1 MNSNDKDFNIE
12 TFYVIIDNNIPTQIS
27 PEKLNDKSKYVII
40 RKIHY
45 GSGFFYTA
53 KKGKGYPKERAIT
66 FEQFKTA
73 FDYLTQ
79 HTRENIMKNNSQTA
93 TLIKYLGLSEE
104 APANIVNVI
113 ANVPIEAAAATE
125 AKVEAVASVA
135 PVEAEASVVPVPEVG
150 RKERMTK
157 TRIEKKTARIEKKTA
172 ITNKA
177 KANANKAN
185 ANANKAKANPNVAN
199 ANAKVNTNPN
209 VAKANPNVN
218 PNIAK
223 AKANVNANANPNV
236 ANPLLHN
243 IPPRPP
249 VEYNAL
255 PQITSKTSNNDQLPA
270 TRKRTKPNLDTVV
283 INDGNDVKDVNDVAN
298 PFKPNNTIVKTNTV
312 VPVNKSTNHNAVES
326 NVNINSIPTLPN
338 SNPSNANLL
347 TSNSSTSNP
356 STSTTVAPFRKVAWN
371 GGRKTRKN
379 KKSKRKH
386 TRRH

>member
-53 KKGKGYPKERAIT
+53 KKGKGYPEERAIT

-79 HTRENIMKNNSQTA
+79 HTSENIMKNNSQTA
-93 TLIKYLGLSEE
+93 KLIKYLGLSEE

-125 AKVEAVASVA
+125 AKVEEA
-135 PVEAEASVVPVPEVG
+135 PVEAVEANIDNQLLHKITSRPVKYNKLPVP
-150 RKERMTK
+150 
-157 TRIEKKTARIEKKTA
+157 APA
-172 ITNKA
+172 SA
-177 KANANKAN
+177 QAPAPAP
-185 ANANKAKANPNVAN
+185 A
-199 ANAKVNTNPN
+199 
-209 VAKANPNVN
+209 
-218 PNIAK
+218 
-223 AKANVNANANPNV
+223 
-236 ANPLLHN
+236 
-243 IPPRPP
+243 
-249 VEYNAL
+249 
-255 PQITSKTSNNDQLPA
+255 PA
-270 TRKRTKPNLDTVV
+270 TRNLSTV
-283 INDGNDVKDVNDVAN
+283 ITNGANGVNDAN
-298 PFKPNNTIVKTNTV
+298 SANGINYLDSLFNPTSNASTKNTLITPIT
-312 VPVNKSTNHNAVES
+312 PTNHTTVERE
-326 NVNINSIPTLPN
+326 VNINNLSTLPN
-338 SNPSNANLL
+338 SNSSNANLL
-347 TSNSSTSNP
+347 TSNSSTSA
-356 STSTTVAPFRKVAWN
+356 TVAPSPRREAWK

>member
-27 PEKLNDKSKYVII
+27 PEKINDKSKYVII

-93 TLIKYLGLSEE
+93 KLIKYLGLSEE

-125 AKVEAVASVA
+125 AKVEAA

-150 RKERMTK
+150 RKERIIK
-157 TRIEKKTARIEKKTA
+157 ERAESKKARNERKKA
-172 ITNKA
+172 RTNKA
-177 KANANKAN
+177 KE
-185 ANANKAKANPNVAN
+185 NPNVAN
-199 ANAKVNTNPN
+199 ANPNANKSNPN

-218 PNIAK
+218 PN
-223 AKANVNANANPNV
+223 ANLNVANANAKVNI
-236 ANPLLHN
+236 ANPLL
-243 IPPRPP
+243 PP
-249 VEYNAL
+249 VEYNVL
-255 PQITSKTSNNDQLPA
+255 PKIKNTTSNNYQPA
-270 TRKRTKPNLDTVV
+270 QNRASQKLDALVV
-283 INDGNDVKDVNDVAN
+283 NDGNGVNDVN
-298 PFKPNNTIVKTNTV
+298 GIKNLDSQFNPNNNANTEST
-312 VPVNKSTNHNAVES
+312 PIKPINHITPTNHTTVERE
-326 NVNINSIPTLPN
+326 VNINSIPTLPN
-338 SNPSNANLL
+338 SNPSNTNLL
-347 TSNSSTSNP
+347 TSNSSTSNQ
-356 STSTTVAPFRKVAWN
+356 STSATVAPSPRREAWK

>member
-1 MNSNDKDFNIE
+1 MNYNDKDFNIE
-12 TFYVIIDNNIPTQIS
+12 TLYVIIDNNIPTQIS

-93 TLIKYLGLSEE
+93 KLIKYLGLSEE

-113 ANVPIEAAAATE
+113 ANVPIAPAAATE
-125 AKVEAVASVA
+125 AKAEAA

-150 RKERMTK
+150 RTERIIKERA
-157 TRIEKKTARIEKKTA
+157 ESKKARNERKKA
-172 ITNKA
+172 RTNKA
-177 KANANKAN
+177 KANANKAKANAIVANATSKVN
-185 ANANKAKANPNVAN
+185 ANPNAKANPNANPNVAK
-199 ANAKVNTNPN
+199 ANTKANPN
-209 VAKANPNVN
+209 VAKANPNVAKEN
-218 PNIAK
+218 PNVA
-223 AKANVNANANPNV
+223 NANANKAN

-283 INDGNDVKDVNDVAN
+283 INDGNGVKDVNDVAN

-312 VPVNKSTNHNAVES
+312 APVNKSTNHNAVES
-326 NVNINSIPTLPN
+326 TVNINSIPTLPN
-338 SNPSNANLL
+338 SN
-347 TSNSSTSNP
+347 SSTSNP
-356 STSTTVAPFRKVAWN
+356 STSATVAPSPRKVAWN

>member
-27 PEKLNDKSKYVII
+27 AEKLNDKSKYVII

-53 KKGKGYPKERAIT
+53 KKAKGYPKERAIT

-93 TLIKYLGLSEE
+93 KLIKYLGLSEE

-113 ANVPIEAAAATE
+113 ANVPIAAAATE
-125 AKVEAVASVA
+125 AKAEAA
-135 PVEAEASVVPVPEVG
+135 PVEAEASVIPVPEVG
-150 RKERMTK
+150 RTQRIKNTRMSK
-157 TRIEKKTARIEKKTA
+157 VKARIERKKA
-172 ITNKA
+172 RTNK
-177 KANANKAN
+177 
-185 ANANKAKANPNVAN
+185 ANANKAKANAKANVAKAN
-199 ANAKVNTNPN
+199 ANNAKANANPN
-209 VAKANPNVN
+209 IAKANPNVN
-218 PNIAK
+218 PNAN
-223 AKANVNANANPNV
+223 KANPNVAKENPNVANANANKAN

-283 INDGNDVKDVNDVAN
+283 INDGNGVKDVNDVAN

-312 VPVNKSTNHNAVES
+312 APVNKSTNHNAVES
-326 NVNINSIPTLPN
+326 TVNINSIPTLPN
-338 SNPSNANLL
+338 SN
-347 TSNSSTSNP
+347 SSTSNP
-356 STSTTVAPFRKVAWN
+356 STSATVAPSPRREAWK